1 MPAKLF
7 AAHNTKKTISERT
20 DARHSAGRMTSDG
33 ARIFLFR
40 EYTRFS
46 DLHALTMDECS
57 SLWLSL
63 PPEILFHVVTLRP
76 DVLCTMRTVC
86 RDWNEMVTPAVRKL
100 RLCTGASPHVASHII
115 THVFREARYL
125 HVETFDSS
133 CMDATK
139 HALSEFARV
148 HPGDATLD
156 IPLELALAFG
166 NVACPRVVRIR
177 DNRVAAVAFDGHG
190 REFRVLLTP
199 RTADNFAQWRT
210 KFCNTV
216 LYEPVRS
223 FRVAAECY
231 IDTLLLPNLGAAI
244 ELKDFRGLLA
254 TCRRIVCRRP
264 LVIPSQQILALVPSL
279 LCQLVVMTPDAQDT
293 ELAKSRA
300 WQLLSALAE
309 AGKSGLQVVVVPY
322 SADIYD
328 VNSNALSDSI
338 ASPNAAWYRAQS
350 GVSESM
356 EQ

>member
-1 MPAKLF
+1 
-7 AAHNTKKTISERT
+7 
-20 DARHSAGRMTSDG
+20 
-33 ARIFLFR
+33 
-40 EYTRFS
+40 
-46 DLHALTMDECS
+46 MDDSS

-100 RLCTGASPHVASHII
+100 RLCTGASPHAASHII
-115 THVFREARYL
+115 TRVFREARYL

-133 CMDATK
+133 CMDAIK

-156 IPLELALAFG
+156 IPLELALTFG

-177 DNRVAAVAFDGHG
+177 DDNRAVVSFDGPG
-190 REFRVLLTP
+190 GKLRVCLP
-199 RTADNFAQWRT
+199 RRIVGIFAQWRT

-216 LYEPVRS
+216 LYEPMRS

-244 ELKDFRGLLA
+244 EPKDFCGLLA
-254 TCRRIVCRRP
+254 TCRRIVCRLP
-264 LVIPSQQILALVPSL
+264 LLIPSQEMLALVPSL
-279 LCQLVVMTPDAQDT
+279 VCQLVVMTPDEHT
-293 ELAKSRA
+293 TKFAKSSA

-309 AGKSGLQVVVVPY
+309 RGLQVVVVPY